1 MPSVG
6 FAKFPT
12 GSVSYVSHRVPDWR
26 DRYRFPSVGFP
37 SWSSADP
44 DRLVF
49 VGDEGGSTQIW
60 TTHLATGDRRA
71 VTEQRVGVEEFVM
84 SPRGD
89 AVAWWSDD
97 SGNGNGAWVATS
109 LDGASTTELLAGIGE
124 GWSEGLAWCGTTV
137 AIALTDGESYRLYV
151 GGAGGAGRLVQES
164 ARPFG
169 LGREWETTPGGLST
183 DGTLLCLRH
192 SDAGDMLHFG
202 LRVLDV
208 ATGDARG
215 DLVDDGLSI
224 RVASWSP
231 VSGDQRVALIHER
244 DGIDRPSVWESTTG
258 VRRDYPS
265 ELPGELDVVD
275 WYPEADALLVTHWHD
290 GRSQLHRLD
299 LASGAYQLLIDP
311 EGYISAAA
319 VRPDGSVWLRE
330 EAGDRPP
337 SVRDVAGQRV
347 LSTPGHVPTGR
358 AQRGIRFEGPAGQPT
373 HMMVSTPDGAGPFPT
388 VMYVHGGPEWADS
401 DSFDPWMSTL
411 VDHGVAVA
419 RVNYRGSTGFGI
431 AWRESIHD
439 GNIGFPEVADVVA
452 GMGYLID
459 LGIAD
464 PQRCAIEGWSWGGYI
479 AMLAIGLHP
488 GAFVAAIGG
497 IPICDSVMTHEDC
510 SPSQQAYDRAIMG
523 GSPSEVPER
532 YAERSPSTYIDAV
545 RTPVLIIAGEHDSA
559 CPIRQVRYYADALR
573 AGGRLVQL
581 HVYDA
586 GHHANS
592 VHEKI
597 TQAELELEFLAAHGL
612 LTAST

>member
-1 MPSVG
+1 M
-6 FAKFPT
+6 AD
-12 GSVSYVSHRVPDWR
+12 VSHRATDWR
-26 DRYRFPSVGFP
+26 DRFHFPSVGFP
-37 SWSSADP
+37 AWSATDP

-49 VGDEGGSTQIW
+49 VGNEGGSTQIW
-60 TTHLATGDRRA
+60 TTHLGTAERRA
-71 VTEQRVGVEEFVM
+71 VTEQRVGIEEFVM

-97 SGNGNGAWVATS
+97 SGNGNGAWVATA
-109 LDGASTTELLAGIGE
+109 LDGGTTSDLLTGLGA
-124 GWSEGLAWCGTTV
+124 GWSEGLAWCGHTV
-137 AIALTDGESYRLYV
+137 AIALTDGQSYRLYV
-151 GGAGGAGRLVQES
+151 GKVGGSGRLVHES

-183 DGTLLCLRH
+183 DGGLLCLRH

-208 ATGDARG
+208 SSGEVHG
-215 DLVDDGLSI
+215 DLVDGGRSV

-231 VSGDQRVALIHER
+231 LPGDQRVALIHER
-244 DGIDRPSVWESTTG
+244 DGIDRPSVWEPTTG
-258 VRRDYPS
+258 IRRDYPS
-265 ELPGELDVVD
+265 DLLGEIDVAD
-275 WYPEADALLVTHWHD
+275 WYPDADALLVTHWYD
-290 GRSQLHRLD
+290 GRSQLYRLD
-299 LASGAYQLLIDP
+299 LVTGNYALVIDP
-311 EGYISAAA
+311 GGYISAAA
-319 VRPDGSVWLRE
+319 VRPDGTIWLRE

-337 SVRDVAGQRV
+337 SVRDLAGRSV
-347 LSTPGHVPTGR
+347 LAAPGTAPTGA
-358 AQRGIRFEGPAGQPT
+358 AQRSVRFEGPTGEPT
-373 HMMVSTPDGAGPFPT
+373 HMMVAAPEGAGPFPT
-388 VMYVHGGPEWADS
+388 VMCVHGGPEWADP
-401 DSFDPWMSTL
+401 DLYDPWTSTL

-419 RVNYRGSTGFGI
+419 KVNYRGSTGFGV

-459 LGIAD
+459 LGISD
-464 PQRCAIEGWSWGGYI
+464 PQRCAIEGWSWGGYV

-497 IPICDSVMTHEDC
+497 IPVCDSVMTHEDC
-510 SPSQQAYDRAIMG
+510 SPSQQAYDRAVMG

-532 YAERSPSTYIDAV
+532 YAERSPSTYLDAV

-559 CPIRQVRYYADALR
+559 CPIRQVRYYADELLAR
-573 AGGRLVQL
+573 GRSVQL

-592 VHEKI
+592 VAERVL
-597 TQAELELEFLAAHGL
+597 QAELELEFLAAHGVIPD
-612 LTAST
+612 AR